1 MKNFIELLQWIY
13 DNWATIA
20 TVAVLIY
27 GIYKKAEKSIKDW
40 RNKTEEEKQKAID
53 EATKKAIDYARN
65 ALGDYILALVA
76 KAEIDWKE
84 QGDKLG
90 DIKRA
95 QVIAEVYA
103 KYPILEQVADKEE
116 LLAYID
122 QLINDA
128 LKIVRDKIRKEAEEL
143 KNSNSDDKI
152 TEEVITEN

>member
-40 RNKTEEEKQKAID
+40 RNKTEEEKQKEID
-53 EATKKAIDYARN
+53 EATKKAIEYARN
-65 ALGDYILALVA
+65 AIGDYILALVA

-95 QVIAEVYA
+95 QVISEVYA

-143 KNSNSDDKI
+143 KNPEENQNPEKI
-152 TEEVITEN
+152 TE

>member
-103 KYPILEQVADKEE
+103 KYPVLEQVADKEE

>member
-53 EATKKAIDYARN
+53 EATKKAIDYAKN

-103 KYPILEQVADKEE
+103 KYPVLEQVADKEE

-143 KNSNSDDKI
+143 KNADSDDKKI
-152 TEEVITEN
+152 TE

>member
-13 DNWATIA
+13 DSWATIA
-20 TVAVLIY
+20 TLAVLIY

-76 KAEIDWKE
+76 KAEIDWNE

-143 KNSNSDDKI
+143 KNTDSDDKNI
-152 TEEVITEN
+152 TE

>member
-84 QGDKLG
+84 QGDK
-90 DIKRA
+90 
-95 QVIAEVYA
+95 
-103 KYPILEQVADKEE
+103 
-116 LLAYID
+116 
-122 QLINDA
+122 
-128 LKIVRDKIRKEAEEL
+128 
-143 KNSNSDDKI
+143 
-152 TEEVITEN
+152 

>member
-1 MKNFIELLQWIY
+1 MDGIINVLKWIY
-13 DNWATIA
+13 DNWSLIATIA
-20 TVAVLIY
+20 VLVY
-27 GIYKKAEKSIKDW
+27 GIYKKAVKSITEWK
-40 RNKTEEEKQKAID
+40 NKTEEEKQKAID

-65 ALGDYILALVA
+65 ALGDYILVLVA

-95 QVIAEVYA
+95 QVISEVYA

-116 LLAYID
+116 LLNYVD

-128 LKIVRDKIRKEAEEL
+128 LKIIRDKIRKEAEEL
-143 KNSNSDDKI
+143 KKTDSDDKEI
-152 TEEVITEN
+152 TE